1 MRRFKRTAAAVLTA
15 AMAVSLLSG
24 CVGDGSG
31 TGGADPGAE

>member
-1 MRRFKRTAAAVLTA
+1 MRKLKKAAAAVLTA

-31 TGGADPGAE
+31 TGGADQGAE